1 MHRAA
6 PLRSARVG
14 ERAEPGVGFGDW
26 ERAMILFVVAVIL
39 AVINFKLI
47 RYFYIHYKVPFDKHT
62 MEIRN
67 EYGVIMF
74 DSWEDHIKYKKWS
87 AKIEISEKIL
97 GIILG
102 SSILGVSVCAAF
114 QALGVRPN

>member
-26 ERAMILFVVAVIL
+26 ERAMILFVSAVIL
-39 AVINFKLI
+39 VISYYKLLRNF
-47 RYFYIHYKVPFDKHT
+47 YFNHKKPFDKHT

-87 AKIEISEKIL
+87 IKMEIYEKL
-97 GIILG
+97 
-102 SSILGVSVCAAF
+102 LGVFFVITFGGWFLCAAF
-114 QALGVRPN
+114 QAAGVRPN